1 MARYEHLPIYKESMD
16 LAILVENS
24 ILKFSKS
31 FKYTLGNELRTRVI
45 RLLSLVVRANSSHE
59 KKIILEEIRIVL
71 EELTQILLLAKE
83 VKALPSFG
91 MFKDLMLKIENVSK
105 QNEGWLKSQ
114 KSKSNSQNS

>member
-45 RLLSLVVRANSSHE
+45 RLLSLVVRANSSN
-59 KKIILEEIRIVL
+59 KI
-71 EELTQILLLAKE
+71 
-83 VKALPSFG
+83 
-91 MFKDLMLKIENVSK
+91 
-105 QNEGWLKSQ
+105 QNISYKMV
-114 KSKSNSQNS
+114 